1 MPTILTPN
9 VPNVPGVPALVRGL
23 SDIIYPEDIAWDE
36 GLAWNEGMSLLP
48 YAAIPTEAS
57 LLNAAV
63 SYVTDYIFGANL
75 WGVYDK
81 NNIEVLNPD
90 SFLGVDFRN
99 NSRVAMH
106 PVEAG
111 GFESYN
117 KVNTPYDCKVKM
129 AIGGS
134 KSKRAAFLDTCEQM
148 LKSVEL
154 FSVVTPEKIYLN
166 STLQNYSY
174 RRESRSGVTLLTV
187 DLWFLEVRVNP
198 APEKDE
204 PAEAS
209 GADVESSGQVQTQSY
224 KIADEIIYGSNDATE
239 VVEPTWFEWKVL

>member
-1 MPTILTPN
+1 MPTILSPN
-9 VPNVPGVPALVRGL
+9 VPNVPGVPALVRSL
-23 SDIIYPEDIAWDE
+23 SDYIYPENIAWDE
-36 GLAWNEGMSLLP
+36 GMLWNENMSLLP
-48 YAAIPTEAS
+48 SAIIPTEAG
-57 LLNAAV
+57 LLNAAI
-63 SYVTDYIFGANL
+63 SYVADAIFGAHI
-75 WGVYDK
+75 WGIYDE
-81 NNIEVLNPD
+81 NNVEVLNPD

-99 NSRVAMH
+99 SSRVAMH

-129 AIGGS
+129 AVSGDKAS
-134 KSKRAAFLDTCEQM
+134 RAAFLDACEQM

-166 STLQNYSY
+166 ATLQNYSY
-174 RRESRSGVTLLTV
+174 RRESRSGVTMLTV

-204 PAEAS
+204 TAEPS
-209 GADVESSGQVQTQSY
+209 GADVESGGQVQAQSPP
-224 KIADEIIYGSNDATE
+224 IEIYNPKTGQTVGA
-239 VVEPTWFEWKVL
+239 VQ